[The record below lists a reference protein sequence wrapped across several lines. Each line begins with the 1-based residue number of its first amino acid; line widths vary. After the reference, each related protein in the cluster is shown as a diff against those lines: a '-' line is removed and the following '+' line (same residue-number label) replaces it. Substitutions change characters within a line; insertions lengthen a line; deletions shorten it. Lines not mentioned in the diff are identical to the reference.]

1 MAGVANSIYD
11 FSAKNIEGNKVSLS
25 KYTGN
30 VCIIVNV
37 ASKWGKTNVNY
48 SQLVALQ
55 EKGPFINYI
64 DRFLRIF
71 DTPSLTKA
79 LKSI

>member
-1 MAGVANSIYD
+1 MAGVVANSIYD
-11 FSAKNIEGNKVSLS
+11 FSAKDIEGNEVSLS
-25 KYTGN
+25 KYTGK

-55 EKGPFINYI
+55 EKGPFINCI
-64 DRFLRIF
+64 DRIF
-71 DTPSLTKA
+71 ENFEDFRPLPTC
-79 LKSI
+79 